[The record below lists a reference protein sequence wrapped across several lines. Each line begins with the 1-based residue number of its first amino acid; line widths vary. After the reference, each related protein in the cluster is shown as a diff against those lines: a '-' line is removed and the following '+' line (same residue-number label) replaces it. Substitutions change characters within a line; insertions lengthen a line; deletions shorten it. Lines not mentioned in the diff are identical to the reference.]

1 MLYLQLESVLT
12 RTPPNPP
19 GPSGFQSFLCIARS
33 GVPFTSVDGRA
44 FMTVPAQFSGYRTL
58 PIRSRAFRQWFFDQ
72 SLSEYETI
80 PTDRAFSAILHY
92 LEAQAARDPGT
103 CKIRIPYRVDSRGIS
118 STPERILLDL
128 ANSRG
133 QFVEIA
139 PNGWTVTSGEG
150 VPFETSASTQSL
162 PDPEL
167 VGHSD
172 PPLDPPTPAP
182 LDTLRSTLNLG
193 APNSPEWLR
202 CLAWLLAALHPGG
215 PYPILILR
223 GPSGCGKSLAG
234 RILRTLIDPSASPFT
249 PLPSSARELLTLAR
263 VNWVLAFDHVS
274 SLTPRTVD
282 ALCRLS
288 GGVGV
293 AHREPGQ
300 REPLQIY
307 IKRPILLTV
316 TDSWMP
322 PPDLAARALTV
333 TLPPL
338 ADAARRPE
346 HELDRVI
353 GQAFPKILGALCT
366 AVSQALACRP
376 EASSSGTRHA
386 VTLAWALAAAPA
398 LNCTSRE
405 MREAFEAPHPA
416 HPFVDAVRG
425 LLDRTPHW
433 SGTATELL
441 RLLPLSR
448 TPRALSAQLHNA
460 ILPLAHAGIA
470 VQFRRLSGGV
480 RVIDLFASQN
490 LPPSPQPEA
499 GKDLANTQQLGIPF
513 TQLAPTGCG
522 RGFDRLT
529 MVS

>member
-1 MLYLQLESVLT
+1 VRWTRHVPILPQQHHAGAPKCHRTSNFLFSPDFNNLKLWNSGILPAPMLYLQLESVLT

-19 GPSGFQSFLCIARS
+19 GPSGFQSFLTIARS

-58 PIRSRAFRQWFFDQ
+58 PIRSRAFRQWLFDQ
-72 SLSEYETI
+72 SLSEYETT

-234 RILRTLIDPSASPFT
+234 RILRPRAPPSGPCQLGPGLRPRQQPHPSNRRCVVP
-249 PLPSSARELLTLAR
+249 PLRRRRRRPSRAGPAGSA
-263 VNWVLAFDHVS
+263 
-274 SLTPRTVD
+274 
-282 ALCRLS
+282 
-288 GGVGV
+288 
-293 AHREPGQ
+293 
-300 REPLQIY
+300 
-307 IKRPILLTV
+307 
-316 TDSWMP
+316 
-322 PPDLAARALTV
+322 PDLCHR
-333 TLPPL
+333 
-338 ADAARRPE
+338 
-346 HELDRVI
+346 
-353 GQAFPKILGALCT
+353 
-366 AVSQALACRP
+366 
-376 EASSSGTRHA
+376 
-386 VTLAWALAAAPA
+386 
-398 LNCTSRE
+398 
-405 MREAFEAPHPA
+405 PHPA
-416 HPFVDAVRG
+416 HRHRF
-425 LLDRTPHW
+425 L
-433 SGTATELL
+433 
-441 RLLPLSR
+441 
-448 TPRALSAQLHNA
+448 
-460 ILPLAHAGIA
+460 
-470 VQFRRLSGGV
+470 
-480 RVIDLFASQN
+480 
-490 LPPSPQPEA
+490 
-499 GKDLANTQQLGIPF
+499 
-513 TQLAPTGCG
+513 
-522 RGFDRLT
+522 
-529 MVS
+529 